1 MRCDGSGVKLIDK
14 IKYRGSCPIV
24 PMHPSPKQKRR
35 EEKRKRGAEM
45 VVSIAVRNDS
55 LILQVQ

>member
-35 EEKRKRGAEM
+35 EEEKR
-45 VVSIAVRNDS
+45 SIDGGEYCCKK
-55 LILQVQ
+55 